1 MRFCLGEEYRAKLT
15 MSRWLWFSFCAII
28 GLVMLVLGL
37 LVPAHLRA
45 VDESVIQ
52 NAGHNTPA
60 LIEQGMALV
69 GENKLG
75 AAQLLLRTAQREQLA
90 GTEKL
95 EYAVNDLARQ
105 HPGWV
110 VWGGPE
116 PRFEGI
122 FENESK
128 LHDPGFDPFTEY
140 VVRMEN
146 RERVLGFLSASRN
159 RLVQELLRF
168 RLSTNTVVFPPSQS
182 AAGQALDAAL
192 STCGLLVEG
201 GHLTSNLSNALM
213 NVALTA
219 NQGGNSQLFE
229 DVLMNL
235 LSLGQRF
242 NWGQLVVFMGNI
254 QDPETLRLQTILV
267 RKADRQLPIL
277 FSAVQLSG
285 EPRAVAKYVMD
296 YSQTGL
302 ADLGTAMRFGAGG
315 VGELLRRHQRLDASV
330 YTLSQVPPLGTFSS
344 LAATLTWKAQW
355 LAMAFKWALYL
366 CAGFLFAAALHFAR
380 PPVSALEEPLQV
392 RGFHIARE
400 GLFALGFLALA
411 LLVSEPFL
419 AQDNQKVEFPFHL
432 RLPTVGSVLV
442 PESNN
447 IKSAFMNQLNLLTL
461 LLFFVLQGLLYIA
474 CLVKLAEIRRQRVPS
489 RVRLRL
495 LENEDH
501 LFDAGLYLGFV
512 GTIISLILVS
522 IGVVK
527 FSLMAAY
534 SSTSFG
540 IIFVSIFKIFHLR
553 PTRRKLLLESEAA
566 AESVAPAHPTFA
578 TTP

>member
-1 MRFCLGEEYRAKLT
+1 M
-15 MSRWLWFSFCAII
+15 MSRWLWFSLCIII
-28 GLVMLVLGL
+28 GMVMLVLGL

-45 VDESVIQ
+45 VDVSVIQ
-52 NAGHNTPA
+52 NAGRNTPT
-60 LIEQGMALV
+60 LLQQGQAFV
-69 GENKLG
+69 AENKLG
-75 AAQLLLRTAQREQLA
+75 AAQLLLRTAQRDQLA

-95 EYAVNDLARQ
+95 EYAVNELARQ
-105 HPGWV
+105 HPSWV

-116 PRFEGI
+116 PRFESI
-122 FENESK
+122 FENESQ
-128 LHDPGFDPFTEY
+128 LRGPGFDPFTEY
-140 VVRMEN
+140 VVRLVN
-146 RERVLGFLSASRN
+146 RERVLGFLSASHRP
-159 RLVQELLRF
+159 LVQELLRF

-182 AAGQALDAAL
+182 EAGQALDAAI

-201 GHLTSNLSNALM
+201 GHLSSSLSNSLM
-213 NVALTA
+213 TLSLSA
-219 NQGGNSQLFE
+219 NQGQNSQPLE
-229 DVLMNL
+229 DVLMNV

-242 NWGQLVVFMGNI
+242 NWGQLCVFIGSI
-254 QDPETLRLQTILV
+254 EEPETLRLQTILV
-267 RKADRQLPIL
+267 RKAARQLPIL
-277 FSAVQLSG
+277 FSAVQLSNQ
-285 EPRAVAKYVMD
+285 PRAVAKYVMD

-302 ADLGTAMRFGAGG
+302 DDLGAALRFGVGG
-315 VGELLRRHQRLDASV
+315 VNELLRRNLRLDESV
-330 YTLSQVPPLGTFSS
+330 YTFDQVLPLGAFSS
-344 LAATLTWKAQW
+344 FATTLAWKAHFPA
-355 LAMAFKWALYL
+355 LALKWILYL
-366 CAGFLFAAALHFAR
+366 VAGFLFAAALHFAR
-380 PPVSALEEPLQV
+380 RPASGLEEPLQV

-400 GLFALGFLALA
+400 GLFAIGFLALV

-419 AQDNQKVEFPFHL
+419 AQDSQKVEFPFHL
-432 RLPTVGSVLV
+432 RLPVAGGVLA
-442 PESNN
+442 PEVNN

-474 CLVKLAEIRRQRVPS
+474 CLVKLAEIRRQRVPP

-495 LENEDH
+495 LENEEH

-522 IGVVK
+522 VGVVK

-566 AESVAPAHPTFA
+566 APESVAPASHPTFA